1 MALTITHATVASD
14 PQSPLLDENDW
25 NANHVVTGTV
35 DIADVNGLQTALD
48 AKVDKTTTVNG
59 QALSGNVTVTTITG
73 NAGTATALQTPRNIG
88 GVAFD
93 GTADIVPQTI
103 QMVNDAADTTCF
115 VVFGNTSGSVSQ
127 QPKTNTGFTYNAATN
142 AVAATTFTGAL
153 SGNATTATT
162 LQNARTIGG
171 VSFNGSANIV
181 PQTIQMVNDAADTT
195 CFIMFGNASG
205 SVSQQPKTNTGLTYN
220 AATNNVGATTFTG
233 ALSGNATTATTL
245 QTARTINGTSF
256 NGSAN
261 IVLAPRVG
269 TTASSATPT
278 PDADNN
284 DIYTVTALATG
295 ATFGAPTGT
304 PVNGQALVIRVKD
317 NGTAQTLAYNAIYRA
332 IGVTLPTTT
341 VISKTLYLGM
351 IYNSADT
358 KWDVTGVAQEA

>member
-59 QALSGNVTVTTITG
+59 QALSGNVTVSTITG
-73 NAGTATALQTPRNIG
+73 NAGTATALQTARTIG
-88 GVAFD
+88 GVSFD
-93 GTADIVPQTI
+93 GTANIVPKTI

-115 VVFGNTSGSVSQ
+115 
-127 QPKTNTGFTYNAATN
+127 
-142 AVAATTFTGAL
+142 L
-153 SGNATTATT
+153 
-162 LQNARTIGG
+162 I
-171 VSFNGSANIV
+171 
-181 PQTIQMVNDAADTT
+181 
-195 CFIMFGNASG
+195 FGNASG

-233 ALSGNATTATTL
+233 ALSGNATTASTL

-261 IVLAPRVG
+261 IVITPRVG

-278 PDADNN
+278 PDADTQ
-284 DIYTVTALATG
+284 DIYTITALATG
-295 ATFGAPTGT
+295 ATLGAPTGT
-304 PVNGQALVIRVKD
+304 PVNGQALVIRIKD
-317 NGTAQTLAYNAIYRA
+317 NASAQTLAYNAIYRA
-332 IGVTLPTTT
+332 IGITLPTTT

>member
-1 MALTITHATVASD
+1 MALTITHATVAGD
-14 PQSPLLDENDW
+14 PQVPLLDDGDW

-35 DIADVNGLQTALD
+35 EITDVNGLQTALD

-73 NAGTATALQTPRNIG
+73 NAGTATALATPRTIG
-88 GVAFD
+88 GVSFD
-93 GTADIVPQTI
+93 GTANIVPQTI
-103 QMVNDAADTTCF
+103 QVIDAASDTTTF
-115 VVFGNTSGSVSQ
+115 VLLAGSATGNLQPLTDAGIAYNSSTNVLTTSV
-127 QPKTNTGFTYNAATN
+127 
-142 AVAATTFTGAL
+142 

-162 LQNARTIGG
+162 LQTARTIGG

-181 PQTIQMVNDAADTT
+181 PQTIATVDDAADTT
-195 CFIMFGNASG
+195 CFILFGNSSG
-205 SVSQQPKTNTGLTYN
+205 TVSQQPKTNTGLTYN
-220 AATNNVGATTFTG
+220 AATNALAATTFTG
-233 ALSGNATTATTL
+233 ALTGNATTATTL

-261 IVLAPRVG
+261 IVITPRVG

-278 PDADNN
+278 PDAANN

-304 PVNGQALVIRVKD
+304 PVDGQALVIRVKD
-317 NGTAQTLAYNAIYRA
+317 NGTARTLAYNAIYRA
-332 IGVTLPTTT
+332 VGVTLPTTT

-351 IYNSADT
+351 IYNSADST
-358 KWDVTGVAQEA
+358 WDVVGVSQQA